1 LCGDIRCIRLS
12 NNAFRTKI
20 AEVDGGLEVMMSAG
34 FVLSEEDGDTFLRHY
49 GDSSDSSESNETK
62 GDSQQ
67 QQQQEQEQEQKEL
80 FDTQLEYALS
90 RTRQIHFAVFQ

>member
-67 QQQQEQEQEQKEL
+67 QQQQEQEEKEL
-80 FDTQLEYALS
+80 FVCSLTNSTNPLCCVPI
-90 RTRQIHFAVFQ
+90 T